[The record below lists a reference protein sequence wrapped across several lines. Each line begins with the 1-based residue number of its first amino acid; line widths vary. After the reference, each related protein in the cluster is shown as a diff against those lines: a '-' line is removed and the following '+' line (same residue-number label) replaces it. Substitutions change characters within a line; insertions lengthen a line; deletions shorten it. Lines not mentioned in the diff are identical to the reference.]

1 MDRNDIVE
9 YLKMVH
15 TYYPSSIGITKD
27 KLFLLTENITSDEW
41 SAYKEACQ
49 TKKNDKDKWAEFIS
63 VLRDQIPEA
72 IIENRTVDGNF
83 TSPSCSAHLT
93 FQFDNDHRKIIL
105 HKTVFDNLIC
115 VRKI

>member
-49 TKKNDKDKWAEFIS
+49 TKKTIKIS
-63 VLRDQIPEA
+63 GQ
-72 IIENRTVDGNF
+72 
-83 TSPSCSAHLT
+83 
-93 FQFDNDHRKIIL
+93 
-105 HKTVFDNLIC
+105 NLYQYK
-115 VRKI
+115 RSETRSNH